1 MKTNTKLVTSLLL
14 LLVAFIA
21 GCSNCDDGT
30 SSDNSQEK
38 QAAKIDSTYTK

>member
-1 MKTNTKLVTSLLL
+1 MKTNTKFLTSLLL

-30 SSDNSQEK
+30 SSDTSQEK
-38 QAAKIDSTYTK
+38 QAVRIDSTYTK